1 MAAQLREAGLAS
13 GFFYA
18 THHGVDPALIARQ
31 FALAAQFF
39 DLPLADKTAISLKNS
54 PAMRGYEALGEQTLD
69 AAARPDL
76 KESFYCGV
84 PCPPEHPYV
93 QRGYTAY
100 GANQWPAALPG
111 MAAQCEAYI
120 AALRALAQRLM
131 QLMALSLDLPESY
144 FDHTHDNPMITLRLL
159 RYPPH
164 PQGADELTFGAGA
177 HTDWG
182 AITLLAQD
190 AHGGLEVCLPDGT
203 WVAAPPHPGAFV
215 VNLGDMIPRW
225 TNGRYHSNPH
235 RVRNLHSGG
244 AFRHSMPVLL
254 QPRLRGAGRARGDL
268 RAGGRNAGLH
278 ALHRGR
284 APARDVPK
292 DLRPEGSS
300 LGHGRPHET
309 LRQPVL
315 SQHRSPARLL
325 PGPAGPARSRTQPL
339 ADLPGHRDRT
349 LPVRLSRAAGLRPA
363 EPGRPHAGAQAH
375 GTGHRLRHLHA
386 GHAAGRGRRRPV
398 ASQRWAG
405 A

>member
-1 MAAQLREAGLAS
+1 MGIPILDLTDALTPGSPRSAEVAAQLREAGLAS

-31 FALAAQFF
+31 FAQAAAFF

-84 PCPPEHPYV
+84 PCPPSHPYV
-93 QRGYTAY
+93 QRGYTSY

-131 QLMALSLDLPESY
+131 QLMALSLELPESY

-164 PQGADELTFGAGA
+164 PEGADALTFGAGA

-190 AHGGLEVCLPDGT
+190 VHGGLEVCLPDGT

-235 RVRNLHSGG
+235 RVRNVYSGR
-244 AFRHSMPVLL
+244 AFRHSLPFFYSPDYEARVEPVATCV
-254 QPRLRGAGRARGDL
+254 PVGESPAFTPCTVGEHLREMYQKTYGLKARTPDV
-268 RAGGRNAGLH
+268 
-278 ALHRGR
+278 
-284 APARDVPK
+284 APA
-292 DLRPEGSS
+292 
-300 LGHGRPHET
+300 
-309 LRQPVL
+309 
-315 SQHRSPARLL
+315 
-325 PGPAGPARSRTQPL
+325 
-339 ADLPGHRDRT
+339 
-349 LPVRLSRAAGLRPA
+349 
-363 EPGRPHAGAQAH
+363 
-375 GTGHRLRHLHA
+375 
-386 GHAAGRGRRRPV
+386 
-398 ASQRWAG
+398 
-405 A
+405 